1 MTSWWPLIITIIY
14 FVIVFAVVRKWAA
27 LKHGDSMEDFA
38 VGGRQ
43 FKWYMIM
50 FTVLATWFVGSI
62 YTAFFSYGVLA
73 GTLAQYA
80 TIYTL
85 AGLVL
90 YYYLS
95 PRVWIWGKVHNLY
108 NMPDFIELRYR
119 DKWLGVVFAIAGIV
133 LGAGWQVIA
142 FKTFGYAFNEVT
154 YNTLPVWTVGPFTIS
169 IGILVIGIFILWYV
183 VSGGMKSVVITDFV
197 QGVISVVIVL
207 VGVVF
212 VAQKLFGGFGEI
224 FREVDRV
231 APQLL
236 VVDGSTYWGG
246 IILASAL
253 GSYCWLEIYNRIFIA
268 ESVRELKLVA
278 RGAPII
284 ATVMTFLLYILAM
297 GGIYYKGGIT
307 DTAGAESAF
316 LVFFSDAGGP
326 LLLAFAAIV
335 IIAAE
340 MSSVDSQLTALG
352 VVFGRNIVEKIRNRQ
367 HSDKSLLSISRWSII
382 IWSVI
387 AMFLAMG
394 DLPLLITIVIKSY
407 ELLTSLFPAII
418 IGVFW
423 KRANRISVWAGIV
436 VGFTV
441 SIWMSYTP
449 DFIANLPGYL
459 GGWPAGI
466 YGFAANL
473 IVFVILSYAFGKQEH
488 VDALFDEVETY
499 EDEYTARD
507 RAASNP
513 APSMAE

>member
-1 MTSWWPLIITIIY
+1 MTSWWPLVITLVY
-14 FVIVFAVVRKWAA
+14 FLVVFVVVRKWAS
-27 LKHGDSMEDFA
+27 LKHGSMDDFA
-38 VGGRQ
+38 VAGRS

-62 YTAFFSYGVLA
+62 YTAFFSYGVLY

-80 TIYTL
+80 TVYTL

-90 YYYLS
+90 YYYIS
-95 PRVWIWGKVHNLY
+95 PRIWIWGKVHNLY
-108 NMPDFIELRYR
+108 NMPDYVELRYK
-119 DKWLGVVFAIAGIV
+119 DKWLGVVFALAGLLI
-133 LGAGWQVIA
+133 GAPWQVIA

-169 IGILVIGIFILWYV
+169 VGILLIGVFVLWYV
-183 VSGGMKSVVITDFV
+183 VSGGMKSVVLTDFV

-224 FREVDRV
+224 FREVERV
-231 APQLL
+231 APDLL
-236 VVDGSTYWGG
+236 VVDGSTYWAG

-253 GSYCWLEIYNRIFIA
+253 GSYCWLEIFNRIFIA

-284 ATVMTFLLYILAM
+284 ATVVSFFLFTLAM

-307 DTAGAESAF
+307 DAAGAESAF

-326 LLLAFAAIV
+326 MLLAFAAIV
-335 IIAAE
+335 IVAAE

-352 VVFGRNIVEKIRNRQ
+352 VVVGRNVVEKVRNRR

-387 AMFLAMG
+387 AMLLAMG
-394 DLPLLITIVIKSY
+394 DLPLLITIAIKTY

-418 IGVFW
+418 IGAFW
-423 KRANRISVWAGIV
+423 KRANRLSVWAGIV

-449 DFIANLPGYL
+449 DFIAGLPGYL
-459 GGWPAGI
+459 GGWPAGM

-473 IVFVILSYAFGKQEH
+473 IVFLVVAFATGKQDH

-507 RAASNP
+507 RGEVLPTS
-513 APSMAE
+513 SMAE

>member
-1 MTSWWPLIITIIY
+1 MTSWWPLVITLVY
-14 FVIVFAVVRKWAA
+14 FLIVFVVVKKWAS
-27 LKHGDSMEDFA
+27 LKQGSMDDLA
-38 VGGRQ
+38 VASRS

-62 YTAFFSYGVLA
+62 YTAFFSYGVLY

-90 YYYLS
+90 YYYIS
-95 PRVWIWGKVHNLY
+95 PRIWIWGKVHNLY
-108 NMPDFIELRYR
+108 NMPDYVELRYK
-119 DKWLGVVFAIAGIV
+119 DKWLGVVFALAGLLI
-133 LGAGWQVIA
+133 GAPWQVIA

-169 IGILVIGIFILWYV
+169 IGILLIGVFVLWYV
-183 VSGGMKSVVITDFV
+183 VSGGMKSVVLTDFV
-197 QGVISVVIVL
+197 QGIISVVIVL

-224 FREVDRV
+224 FREVERV
-231 APQLL
+231 APDLL
-236 VVDGSTYWGG
+236 VVDGSTYWAG

-253 GSYCWLEIYNRIFIA
+253 GSYCWLEIFNRIFIA

-284 ATVMTFLLYILAM
+284 ATVVSFFIFALAM

-326 LLLAFAAIV
+326 MLLAFAAIV

-352 VVFGRNIVEKIRNRQ
+352 VVVGRNVVEKIRNRR
-367 HSDKSLLSISRWSII
+367 HSDTSLLSISRWSII

-394 DLPLLITIVIKSY
+394 DLPLLITIAIKTY

-418 IGVFW
+418 IGAFW
-423 KRANRISVWAGIV
+423 KRANRHSVWAGIV

-449 DFIANLPGYL
+449 DFIAGLPGYL
-459 GGWPAGI
+459 GGWPAGM

-473 IVFVILSYAFGKQEH
+473 IVFLVVAFATGKQDH

-507 RAASNP
+507 RGEVLP
-513 APSMAE
+513 TPSMAE

>member
-1 MTSWWPLIITIIY
+1 MTSWWPLVITLVY
-14 FVIVFAVVRKWAA
+14 FLVVFVVVRKWAS
-27 LKHGDSMEDFA
+27 LKHGSMDDFA
-38 VGGRQ
+38 VAGRS

-62 YTAFFSYGVLA
+62 YTAFFSYGVLY

-80 TIYTL
+80 TVYTL

-90 YYYLS
+90 YYYIS
-95 PRVWIWGKVHNLY
+95 PRIWIWGKVHNLY
-108 NMPDFIELRYR
+108 NMPDYVELRYK
-119 DKWLGVVFAIAGIV
+119 DKWLGVVFALAGLLI
-133 LGAGWQVIA
+133 GAPWQVIA

-169 IGILVIGIFILWYV
+169 VGILLIGVFVLWYV
-183 VSGGMKSVVITDFV
+183 VSGGMKSVVLTDFV

-212 VAQKLFGGFGEI
+212 VAQKLFSGFGEI
-224 FREVDRV
+224 FREVERV
-231 APQLL
+231 APDLL
-236 VVDGSTYWGG
+236 VVDGSTYWAG

-253 GSYCWLEIYNRIFIA
+253 GSYCWLEIFNRIFIA

-284 ATVMTFLLYILAM
+284 ATVVSFFLFTLAM

-307 DTAGAESAF
+307 DAAGAESAF

-326 LLLAFAAIV
+326 MLLAFAAIV
-335 IIAAE
+335 IVAAE

-352 VVFGRNIVEKIRNRQ
+352 VVVGRNVVEKVRNRR

-387 AMFLAMG
+387 AMLLAMG
-394 DLPLLITIVIKSY
+394 DLPLLITIAIKTY

-418 IGVFW
+418 IGAFW
-423 KRANRISVWAGIV
+423 KRANRLSVWAGIV

-449 DFIANLPGYL
+449 DFIAGLPGYL
-459 GGWPAGI
+459 GGWPAGM

-473 IVFVILSYAFGKQEH
+473 IVFLVVAFATGKQDH

-507 RAASNP
+507 RGEVLPTS
-513 APSMAE
+513 SMAE